1 MKSNATVS
9 IYTMTTEVLTTGKIS
24 KTKQYLAHDQRALV
38 LGLPGRAKLSMIGK
52 IEGAQYTFSWSGRR
66 YSEGVIV
73 EYDCREFELCSII
86 DDTTRPL
93 GPVGAYYSGILKER
107 RK

>member
-1 MKSNATVS
+1 MKTNATVS
-9 IYTMTTEVLTTGKIS
+9 IYTMSTEVLTSGKIS
-24 KTKQYLAHDQRALV
+24 KTKQYLHHDQRALI
-38 LGLPGRAKLSMIGK
+38 LGLPGGAKLAMIGK

-66 YSEGVIV
+66 YAEGVIV
-73 EYDCREFELCSII
+73 EWDCREFELCSII
-86 DDTTRPL
+86 DDTTRPR